1 MRVCLR
7 HRHKTQRH
15 ADIVGTGDHVECCK
29 PLSSPTVLPT
39 RILLST
45 LDATYTNTRANWPR
59 GRHMTGVAE
68 LEAQLAF
75 VEDTVSALD
84 SALAAQQQHIMKLE
98 QELELLRARL
108 IEQGTRLDEITPAEA
123 EPPPPHY

>member
-1 MRVCLR
+1 
-7 HRHKTQRH
+7 
-15 ADIVGTGDHVECCK
+15 
-29 PLSSPTVLPT
+29 
-39 RILLST
+39 
-45 LDATYTNTRANWPR
+45 
-59 GRHMTGVAE
+59 MTGVAD

-84 SALAAQQQHIMKLE
+84 SALVAQQQHIMKLE
-98 QELELLRARL
+98 RELELLRARL

>member
-1 MRVCLR
+1 
-7 HRHKTQRH
+7 
-15 ADIVGTGDHVECCK
+15 
-29 PLSSPTVLPT
+29 
-39 RILLST
+39 
-45 LDATYTNTRANWPR
+45 
-59 GRHMTGVAE
+59 MTGVAE

-84 SALAAQQQHIMKLE
+84 SALAAQQQRIMRLE
-98 QELELLRARL
+98 RELELLRARL

>member
-1 MRVCLR
+1 
-7 HRHKTQRH
+7 
-15 ADIVGTGDHVECCK
+15 
-29 PLSSPTVLPT
+29 
-39 RILLST
+39 
-45 LDATYTNTRANWPR
+45 
-59 GRHMTGVAE
+59 MTGVAE

-84 SALAAQQQHIMKLE
+84 SALAAQQQHITRLE
-98 QELELLRARL
+98 RELELLRARL

>member
-1 MRVCLR
+1 
-7 HRHKTQRH
+7 
-15 ADIVGTGDHVECCK
+15 
-29 PLSSPTVLPT
+29 
-39 RILLST
+39 
-45 LDATYTNTRANWPR
+45 
-59 GRHMTGVAE
+59 MTGVAE

-108 IEQGTRLDEITPAEA
+108 IEQGTRLDEITPPEA
-123 EPPPPHY
+123 EPRRLTTEGENAFKTSTEKRS

>member
-1 MRVCLR
+1 
-7 HRHKTQRH
+7 
-15 ADIVGTGDHVECCK
+15 
-29 PLSSPTVLPT
+29 
-39 RILLST
+39 
-45 LDATYTNTRANWPR
+45 
-59 GRHMTGVAE
+59 MTGVAE

-84 SALAAQQQHIMKLE
+84 SALVAQQQHIMKLE
-98 QELELLRARL
+98 RELELLRARL

>member
-1 MRVCLR
+1 MRACLH
-7 HRHKTQRH
+7 HRHKTQLR
-15 ADIVGTGDHVECCK
+15 ADIVGTADHVGCCR
-29 PLSSPTVLPT
+29 PLSSQTVLPT
-39 RILLST
+39 RILLDT
-45 LDATYTNTRANWPR
+45 PDETYTSTRVNWPR
-59 GRHMTGVAE
+59 GWHMTGVAD

-98 QELELLRARL
+98 RELELLRARL
-108 IEQGTRLDEITPAEA
+108 IEQGTRLDEIKPAEA

>member
-1 MRVCLR
+1 
-7 HRHKTQRH
+7 
-15 ADIVGTGDHVECCK
+15 
-29 PLSSPTVLPT
+29 
-39 RILLST
+39 
-45 LDATYTNTRANWPR
+45 
-59 GRHMTGVAE
+59 MTGIAE
-68 LEAQLAF
+68 LESQLAF

-108 IEQGTRLDEITPAEA
+108 IEQGVRLDDITPTQA